1 MEVYNFLCVYEECYM
16 KRKEEYRGFIIEK
29 DINYLNIYKDSQYV
43 KRVECHSWHN
53 GVKTAKQMIDQ
64 MIKKL

>member
-1 MEVYNFLCVYEECYM
+1 M